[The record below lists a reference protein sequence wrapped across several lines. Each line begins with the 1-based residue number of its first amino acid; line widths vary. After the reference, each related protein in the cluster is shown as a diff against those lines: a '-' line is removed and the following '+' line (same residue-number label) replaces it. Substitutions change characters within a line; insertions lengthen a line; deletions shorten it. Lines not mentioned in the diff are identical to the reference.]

1 MTSPTYLAAPAA
13 SPGAAEDDGCAWW
26 DLICQSGEQVAD
38 SGLSAITHSTID
50 GLVALFSMVTMIVD
64 ESTRVPLSDPTYRDT
79 YFGFVGLAVPVIV
92 VVYFLALIA
101 AVLRRD
107 PHTLTRATLGI
118 AVAAVGGAA
127 YIAIAQLLVAL
138 DDWLAHGVV
147 AVTGS
152 DFGEQMRETAAKFD
166 RMGSGGELAVNMLLL
181 VLMFFTLIAG
191 ICLWVVL
198 LLRKIAILVVVVFAP
213 FLMAGWLW
221 QPTRSWSRRATEVL
235 IALVFSKTVIYVIFG
250 VGLSL
255 LFRGDSQTLTDLVAV
270 VVLLCGACFAPIVML
285 RLVHFATDSQLAGE
299 MFSTLRAGA
308 MPVVNRVR
316 GGVHK
321 PSRSGMA
328 RDYANASDRHSHTS
342 SSDPK
347 ARGATVGPQ
356 TESGP
361 HGGSAGTPAPTGGA
375 QTAGAPAGG
384 GAAGSGGSAGAAG
397 GAKAAGGAGAAVGIA
412 TAAASTAVKT
422 SADVG
427 KRGGKSMQDLSGGGR
442 AKPATTDEASGPTQ
456 RGPRAGDT

>member
-1 MTSPTYLAAPAA
+1 MATALHSAVPSAGT
-13 SPGAAEDDGCAWW
+13 GAAAADDGCAWW
-26 DLICQSGEQVAD
+26 DLICQGGEQVAD

-50 GLVALFSMVTMIVD
+50 GLVALFGMVTKIVD
-64 ESTRVPLSDPTYRDT
+64 ESTQVPLADPTYRET
-79 YFGFVGLAVPVIV
+79 YLGFVGLAVPIIA

-107 PHTLTRATLGI
+107 PGTLIRATVGI
-118 AVAAVGGAA
+118 AVSAVGGAA
-127 YIAIAQLLVAL
+127 YIVVAQLLVAL
-138 DDWLAHGVV
+138 DDWVAHGVV

-152 DFGEQMRETAAKFD
+152 DFGEQMRETAGKFD
-166 RMGSGGELAVNMLLL
+166 RMGSNGELAVNMLVL

-255 LFRGDSQTLTDLVAV
+255 LFRGDSQTLSDLVGV
-270 VVLLCGACFAPIVML
+270 IVLLCGACFAPIVML

-299 MFSTLRAGA
+299 MFGTLRAGA
-308 MPVVNRVR
+308 MPVVNRVHSV
-316 GGVHK
+316 VHK
-321 PSRSGMA
+321 PSRTGMA
-328 RDYANASDRHSHTS
+328 RDYAGAS
-342 SSDPK
+342 SSRTRTGDGRGPEG
-347 ARGATVGPQ
+347 GATVGLQ
-356 TESGP
+356 TGSGP
-361 HGGSAGTPAPTGGA
+361 KGGSATPTTAPT
-375 QTAGAPAGG
+375 TAPAGSAPASS
-384 GAAGSGGSAGAAG
+384 GAAGASGGATAAGAAG
-397 GAKAAGGAGAAVGIA
+397 AVVGV
-412 TAAASTAVKT
+412 TAMAVTTAVKR

-427 KRGGKSMQDLSGGGR
+427 KRGGEAMQDLAGGDR
-442 AKPATTDEASGPTQ
+442 PKPEDPKGPTQ